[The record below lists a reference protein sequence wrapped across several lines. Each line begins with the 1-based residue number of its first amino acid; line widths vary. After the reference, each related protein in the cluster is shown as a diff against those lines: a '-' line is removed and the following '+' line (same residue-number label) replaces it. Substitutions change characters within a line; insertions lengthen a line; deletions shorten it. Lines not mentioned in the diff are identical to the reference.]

1 MYLKNEIALEIRH
14 IFLTTTLGTPGTLII
29 YNAVKIQ
36 IYLARNKSNKIY
48 NYIIHYPIQVANNQN
63 QKSDIRKVLPITT
76 KYEDQAHSSYKKN
89 DNISIHIGPTQKYTF
104 HGKIIVVQNKCI
116 LSMVRLSQSRTNVN
130 TAYFTVTYILI
141 FLNQKPTNA
150 FERNFRIQRPVL
162 KIVALIA
169 RKTNQRKNK
178 KECKYQKM
186 PYKACPSQMLNFYF
200 LGIINTNQFIKKSRT
215 STPHIYSNSNCRT

>member
-1 MYLKNEIALEIRH
+1 MKQHSKQDTSSSLQHQVPLEPSLFIMQLKYKFTLQETNLIKYTIISFIILSKLQTIKIKKAIYEKYYLLLQNMKTKR
-14 IFLTTTLGTPGTLII
+14 TP
-29 YNAVKIQ
+29 
-36 IYLARNKSNKIY
+36 R
-48 NYIIHYPIQVANNQN
+48 
-63 QKSDIRKVLPITT
+63 IRKMT
-76 KYEDQAHSSYKKN
+76 
-89 DNISIHIGPTQKYTF
+89 ISQYIQDRLKS
-104 HGKIIVVQNKCI
+104 I